1 MREGHQFCL
10 NCSAKFIFPITKTSL
25 KSIPINIYMFKEN
38 LFYSITNKYIL
49 KVNICP
55 LKPCC
60 LKHMS
65 WTTVTTRITRDPCRQ
80 VVLVNA
86 MLSKKLLSKLSKSL
100 TKSRYKKSC
109 YFYKNESS
117 QHLFKIVP
125 LRHYSYTTS
134 NAENIPFRKNII
146 FQKLCYPF
154 QLLSSETVLTM
165 KCEMPEALVYL
176 KTVSWDS

>member
-1 MREGHQFCL
+1 MRQGHQFCL
-10 NCSAKFIFPITKTSL
+10 NCSAKFIFLITKTSL
-25 KSIPINIYMFKEN
+25 KSIAINIYMFKEN

-86 MLSKKLLSKLSKSL
+86 ILSKKLLSKLSKSL

-109 YFYKNESS
+109 YFYQNESS

-134 NAENIPFRKNII
+134 NAENIPFRKNIS